1 VRYSQLIAAC
11 FKAQPAAIL
20 EIGTWNGERA
30 LQLLQAA
37 PGAKY
42 YGFDLF
48 EDATAETDAV
58 EMNVKRH
65 NSLAEVEKRLR
76 GYRVLLTKGNTRT
89 TLAQFDRPVDFV
101 WMDGGHS
108 VETIA
113 SDWAHVRR
121 LALPDA
127 EIYLDDY
134 YTGPIDV
141 EKFGCNRL
149 VAGLKHEVLPA
160 ADPVMGGGFVQMV
173 RVWLD

>member
-11 FKAQPAAIL
+11 YKAQPAAIL

-37 PGAKY
+37 PGARY

-48 EDATAETDAV
+48 EDATAATDAE

-65 NSLAEVEKRLR
+65 NALAEVQGRLR
-76 GYRVLLTKGNTRT
+76 GYRAELFKGNTRA
-89 TLAQFDRPVDFV
+89 TLEQFDSPVDFNV
-101 WMDGGHS
+101 C
-108 VETIA
+108 
-113 SDWAHVRR
+113 R
-121 LALPDA
+121 LALPEA

-141 EKFGCNRL
+141 ERFGCNKL
-149 VAGLKHEVLPA
+149 VTGLKHEVLPA

-173 RVWLD
+173 RVWL